1 MTNEKENSRR
11 KDILAMAKSVNQAR
25 AKWEKYD
32 ISDFSLGDVSREGL
46 LNVALAGA
54 LYDMGYRLT
63 GGADVTVIV
72 ENGQVVGVYSDND
85 LIAADVIDLDVQDED
100 ELIQLRLSADK
111 ARNTQHSVW

>member
-1 MTNEKENSRR
+1 MLSR
-11 KDILAMAKSVNQAR
+11 LTQS
-25 AKWEKYD
+25 KWEKYD
-32 ISDFSLGDVSREGL
+32 ISDFSLGDVSREGI

-85 LIAADVIDLDVQDED
+85 LIAADVIDLDAQDED

-111 ARNTQHSVW
+111 ARNTQ

>member
-25 AKWEKYD
+25 AGWEKYD
-32 ISDFSLGDVSREGL
+32 ISDFSLGDVSREGV

-111 ARNTQHSVW
+111 ARNAQHSVW